1 MTKRTRSRKNLRAH
15 LENPHPILRLGFI
28 VAGALL
34 LLAGSGILWAAF
46 TPIPDLNSFDSRKVA
61 QSTKIYDRTGRTVL
75 YDLNHD
81 VRRNVVPLA
90 EISPNLQKAAIA
102 IEDSGFY
109 DHSGVSLTATIRA
122 IIVDI
127 QTMSFAQGGSTI
139 TQQVVKNTIL
149 SGVKSPI
156 RKFQEWILAWK
167 LEQRYTK
174 DQILEFYFNV
184 TPYGGTLYG
193 AEVAARAFF
202 GKSANDLSLAEAAYL
217 AAIPQRPTYFSPYGN
232 NRARLDERKDYV
244 LERMHLLGYISEE
257 EMRAAQQEAVV
268 FSRQQNNSIIAPHF
282 VFYIEQILEDK
293 YGPDVVTQGL
303 SVITTLD
310 TDLQNAAQ
318 EIVKRHA
325 IANTARFNA
334 SNAALVAIDP
344 KTGQILAMVGSRD
357 YFDEDIEGNYN
368 VAVAP
373 RQPGSSFK
381 PFVYAAALEK
391 GYTPETIVFD
401 LPTQFSTACAPSD
414 VANSEPPCY
423 APQNYDLAFRG
434 PMTFRSALAQ
444 SINIPAVKALYLAGT
459 DNVIDLA
466 RRMGITSLGDPKE
479 YGLSF
484 ALGAAEVSPLQMA
497 SAMGVF
503 ANDGIR
509 NPPAGILE
517 IRDMRGRVIE
527 KFTPRPE
534 QAIDAGVARQMADM
548 MSDNQARIPSYAP
561 NNPLAF
567 SDFDVAAKTGTTNES
582 RDAWTVGYSPTIAVA
597 VWAGNNDNSPMV
609 KEIAG
614 YIVAPMW
621 REFMDFALAKV
632 PKEFFGEPPATP
644 ETAPPALRG
653 VTYIPTAGGIAAHN
667 ILYWT
672 DKENPQGPPPANPY
686 RDPQFAYWEYPVQA
700 WLASATNPFQDGSQ
714 TATSTDRADIEDE
727 DDEESE
733 SERRVREREERRR
746 ERED

>member
-1 MTKRTRSRKNLRAH
+1 MTKRSRKKLDVRKH
-15 LENPHPILRLGFI
+15 LENPHPYLRLAFI
-28 VAGALL
+28 AVGGLM
-34 LLAGSGILWAAF
+34 LLAGIGILWAAF

-61 QSTKIYDRTGRTVL
+61 QSTKIYDREGKTVL

-81 VRRNVVPLA
+81 VRRNVVPLT

-102 IEDSGFY
+102 IEDSEFY
-109 DHSGVSLTATIRA
+109 NHSGVSFTAIARA
-122 IIVDI
+122 IWVDI
-127 QTMSFAQGGSTI
+127 TTLSLAQGGSTI

-149 SGVKSPI
+149 SGNKTAI
-156 RKFQEWILAWK
+156 RKIQEWILAWK
-167 LEQRYTK
+167 LEQKYTK

-217 AAIPQRPTYFSPYGN
+217 AAIPQRPTFFSPYGN

-244 LERMHLLGYISEE
+244 LERMEHLGYITEE
-257 EMRAAQQEAVV
+257 EMRAAQAETVV

-282 VFYIEQILEDK
+282 VFYIEQLLEDT

-310 TDLQNAAQ
+310 VDLQNAAQ
-318 EIVKRHA
+318 SIVKERA
-325 IANTARFNA
+325 LENTARFNA

-357 YFDEDIEGNYN
+357 YFDEVIPGNYN

-373 RQPGSSFK
+373 RQPGSAFK
-381 PFVYAAALEK
+381 PFVYAAAIEK
-391 GYTPETIVFD
+391 GYTPETVIFD
-401 LPTQFSTACAPSD
+401 VPTQFSTACSPSD
-414 VANSEPPCY
+414 VSNSTAPCY
-423 APQNYDLAFRG
+423 APQNYDLTFRG
-434 PMTFRSALAQ
+434 PMTFRTALAQ
-444 SINIPAVKALYLAGT
+444 SINIPAVKALYLAGI
-459 DNVIDLA
+459 DNVIDLS
-466 RRMGITSLGDPKE
+466 RRMGISTLGEAKD

-484 ALGAAEVSPLQMA
+484 ALGAAEVSPLEMA

-503 ANDGIR
+503 ANDGVR
-509 NPPAGILE
+509 NPPTGILE

-527 KFTPRPE
+527 KFTPNPV
-534 QAIDAGVARQMADM
+534 QAISPEVARQMADI
-548 MSDNQARIPSYAP
+548 MSDNQARVPSYNI

-567 SDFDVAAKTGTTNES
+567 SDYDVAAKTGTTNES
-582 RDAWTVGYSPTIAVA
+582 RDAWTVGYSPTLAVA

-621 REFMDFALAKV
+621 REFMDVALTKV
-632 PKEFFGEPPATP
+632 PKEFFKEPPGIP
-644 ETAPPALRG
+644 ESAPAVLRG
-653 VTYIPTAGGIAAHN
+653 QVSWHSLLLLTN
-667 ILYWT
+667 
-672 DKENPQGPPPANPY
+672 KENPQGPPPANPWS
-686 RDPQFAYWEYPVQA
+686 DPQLPYWETPIQA
-700 WLASATNPFQDGSQ
+700 WAGSFQNPGTASTTPEGDLTNDQDQ
-714 TATSTDRADIEDE
+714 QEDTRDRDRRDR
-727 DDEESE
+727 DRNQDEENN
-733 SERRVREREERRR
+733 
-746 ERED
+746 